1 MKKLLAIL
9 TMVLTFT
16 VSANAMSYKQAREQA
31 LFLTDK
37 MAYELNLT
45 DDQYEAAYEINLD
58 YLMSVN
64 TVDDLYGSYWRY
76 RNLDMSYVL
85 LDWQYRAFCD
95 AAYFY
100 RPLYF
105 SGGYWRF
112 GVYARY
118 PHRDYFYFDRP
129 RVYISYC
136 GGHSW
141 HRNHGRSWY
150 DGRHYGPRPGSSHF
164 GMRDGFD
171 RGDYGKGNR
180 QSFGNRLPD
189 QQRGTT
195 SFGSRQNN
203 TLTNRQNTSFGSR
216 GSSTRTTVRQPITNE
231 PQRNSF
237 GTNRG
242 GNSFGSNRGGNNN
255 SPRPTFGPSVQ
266 RQQTTSPSTSFG
278 SNRGNSSFGSNRGG
292 NSFGGSRGGS
302 SFGNNRGGGSRVS
315 TPSRG
320 GSNGGGSNNSG
331 SSKSGFGSRR

>member
-1 MKKLLAIL
+1 MKRFISIMALLF
-9 TMVLTFT
+9 TLTFT
-16 VSANAMSYKQAREQA
+16 ANAMSYEQAREQA

-45 DDQYEAAYEINLD
+45 DDQYEAVYEINLD

-242 GNSFGSNRGGNNN
+242 GNNN

-302 SFGNNRGGGSRVS
+302 SFGNSRGGGSRVS

-320 GSNGGGSNNSG
+320 SFNGGGSNNSG